1 MPYETLRELLTG
13 LQRNGI
19 SDPRVLEAMARTPRD
34 AFISD
39 LALKEH
45 AYADEALP
53 IECEQTISQPFVVA
67 YMTERLHLMPD
78 DEVLEIGTG
87 SGYQTAILSRL
98 ARHVYTME
106 THAKLHKL
114 ATERFED
121 LGLANI
127 SAITGDG
134 TRGWPEPCLFER
146 IIVTAG
152 AAEAPEELLD
162 QLAPCGFMVI
172 PLGAR
177 DDQRITLIT
186 RAGERLQYQ
195 TLLPVR
201 FVPLVPLVPED
212 CARIMRNEG
221 ETPD

>member
-1 MPYETLRELLTG
+1 MVPMRCETPRELLIS

-19 SDPRVLEAMARTPRD
+19 SDPRVLEAIARTPRE

-39 LALKEH
+39 YAFKEQ

-67 YMTERLHLMPD
+67 YMTERLHLTPD
-78 DEVLEIGTG
+78 NEVLEIGTG

-98 ARHVYTME
+98 ARHVYTIE
-106 THAKLHKL
+106 THAELHRL
-114 ATERFED
+114 ATERFTQ
-121 LGLANI
+121 LGLTNI
-127 SAITGDG
+127 TAIAGDG
-134 TRGWPEPCLFER
+134 TRGWPEFRLFER

-152 AAEAPEELLD
+152 AKEAPPELLD

-172 PLGAR
+172 PLGSR
-177 DDQRITLIT
+177 DDQSITLIT
-186 RAGERLQYQ
+186 GNGGRMDYQ

-201 FVPLVPLVPED
+201 FVPLVPEL
-212 CARIMRNEG
+212 AG
-221 ETPD
+221 